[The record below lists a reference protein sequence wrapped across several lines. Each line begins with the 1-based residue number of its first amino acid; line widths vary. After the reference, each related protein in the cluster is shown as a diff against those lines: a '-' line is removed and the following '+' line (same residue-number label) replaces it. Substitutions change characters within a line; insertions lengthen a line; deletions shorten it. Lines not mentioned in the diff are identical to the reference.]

1 MLLATTLTLSILEI
15 ILLFFGALILGVTI
29 HFFLTSRKTLR
40 SATVEAEA
48 TRAKNDWKRKY
59 LNDLEILD
67 KELAN
72 AKQQLQVSAD
82 QLREAEE
89 NANIYSIEAEEM
101 RIQNKRLEKE
111 IEQLRRQEPV
121 IVHQPAVATPTEH
134 KGDYIDQLLVAQSS
148 LMQHNQK
155 ISELLGNI
163 EILKDNEEKQREIKR
178 ENEELVA
185 QIEEMQIELSNRE
198 KEIANI
204 RQKEELTKEMN
215 SMLDSAYSEFNVLQ
229 GKIQKMESQLAS
241 SKMTSLQYEDLKEEH
256 TKLRK
261 DYEEQRQRFSHTQ
274 SENKRMEEELMMIED
289 KLREANFQRQQ
300 LQKRV
305 AYLEEL
311 NRDLQVVSDANKKLE
326 GQLKR
331 IGELESMLNIV
342 SEEKNEL
349 MRRKQA

>member
-59 LNDLEILD
+59 LNDLEVLE

-72 AKQQLQVSAD
+72 AKQQLQASAD

-121 IVHQPAVATPTEH
+121 IVHQPAPAVATEH

-155 ISELLGNI
+155 INELLGNI

-178 ENEELVA
+178 ENEELSA

-204 RQKEELTKEMN
+204 RQKEELTKEMS
-215 SMLDSAYSEFNVLQ
+215 SMLDSAYSEFNILQ
-229 GKIQKMESQLAS
+229 SKIQKMESQLAS
-241 SKMTSLQYEDLKEEH
+241 SKMTNLQYEDLKEEH

-261 DYEEQRQRFSHTQ
+261 DYEEQRQRLSHAQ
-274 SENKRMEEELMMIED
+274 SESKRMEEEMMMIED

-349 MRRKQA
+349 LRRKQA